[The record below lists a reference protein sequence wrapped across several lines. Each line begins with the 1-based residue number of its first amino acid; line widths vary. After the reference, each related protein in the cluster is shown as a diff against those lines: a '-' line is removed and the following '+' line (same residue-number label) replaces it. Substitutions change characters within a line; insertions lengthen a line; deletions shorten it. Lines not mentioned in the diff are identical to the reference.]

1 MAKDALWKARLLFA
15 ATLCAGALAAA
26 VWYAWSSSHYRT
38 FQIITKDPV
47 HGLIVDSPVEL
58 HGVEVG
64 KVARIE
70 LAGADTVR
78 ILVNVADDAPVSGAT
93 VATITS
99 RGLAPRGFSGYVY
112 IALENRGT
120 DPKPLSAA
128 PGERYPRIVS
138 TPSRLDS
145 MDAIA
150 AAAIA
155 KLDDLTALLK
165 PVLDPSTV
173 ASLKRALDELQ
184 QITDRL
190 VTVLDPKT
198 VDSLTRSLDDLRQVT
213 STLAANTA
221 RIDSLIANADRDS
234 RELRPLV
241 ETSNTMVREL
251 NTQVLPQFYRVMS
264 QLESL
269 TRAFN
274 GVAAQLARNPSVLLR
289 GTETPPGPGER

>member
-15 ATLCAGALAAA
+15 TALCAGALGAAA
-26 VWYAWSSSHYRT
+26 WYVWSSSHYWT
-38 FQIITKDPV
+38 FQIVTKDPV

-70 LAGADTVR
+70 LAGTDTVR

-112 IALENRGT
+112 IALENAGA
-120 DPKPLSAA
+120 PKPLSAV
-128 PGERYPRIVS
+128 PSERYPRIAG
-138 TPSRLDS
+138 TPSQLDC
-145 MDAIA
+145 MDTIA

-155 KLDDLTALLK
+155 KLDELMALLK
-165 PVLDPSTV
+165 PVLDPDTV

-184 QITDRL
+184 QITDQL
-190 VTVLDPKT
+190 ATVLNPKT
-198 VDSLTRSLDDLRQVT
+198 VDSLTRSLDDLRRVT

-221 RIDSLIANADRDS
+221 RIDSLLANADGDS

-241 ETSNTMVREL
+241 ETSNTMVRGL
-251 NTQVLPQFYRVMS
+251 NTRVLPQFYRVMS
-264 QLESL
+264 QLESR
-269 TRAFN
+269 TRTFN
-274 GVAAQLARNPSVLLR
+274 GVAEQLARNPSVLLR